1 MLKTGIYTPDQT
13 SSFLKQPRAFIALD
27 LYDQFSGTPDQE
39 MLFQEQAIGRVAV
52 ANGSFKKTHLNRFDE
67 FDNICRD
74 IIMRHVPL
82 QHHVSVHDMA
92 VSDGRTSVPFF
103 EFLSGQYGQS
113 LSFLASDYS
122 PGFKAVYDPADSNKR
137 LILDHQNRLIQ
148 IVAPP
153 FVFQVVCPENGLF
166 YPVNRLYHHYI
177 QKKWVQNLYQS
188 YLRSP
193 SLFQTKDILILCRAC
208 RNLMHDPRFSFD
220 TYDVLSGIRGE
231 HHIIRAMNILN
242 ASYFPPDQMAQAV
255 RHICGALAPGGL
267 FITGSNGDGGTDV
280 TGGVYQKTSVGI
292 IKIHDFSGGSPV
304 ESLILQS

>member
-13 SSFLKQPRAFIALD
+13 PSFSGRPRAFIALD
-27 LYDQFSGTPDQE
+27 LYDQFSGNPELE

-67 FDNICRD
+67 FDEICRG
-74 IIMRHVPL
+74 IIIRHVPV
-82 QHHVSVHDMA
+82 QNSVSVHDMA

-103 EFLSGQYGQS
+103 EFLSGHYGQS

-153 FVFQVVCPENGLF
+153 FVFQVVCPESGLF
-166 YPVNRLYHHYI
+166 YPVNRLYRHYI
-177 QKKWVQNLYQS
+177 QKKWAQNLYQS

-208 RNLMHDPRFSFD
+208 QNLTHDSRFSFD
-220 TYDVLSGIRGE
+220 TYDVLSGIRGTQQ
-231 HHIIRAMNILN
+231 IIRAMNILN
-242 ASYFPPDQMAQAV
+242 ISYFAPDQMAQAV
-255 RHICGALAPGGL
+255 SHICGALAPGGL
-267 FITGSNGDGGTDV
+267 LITGSNGDGGTDV
-280 TGGVYQKTSVGI
+280 RGGVYKKTESGM
-292 IKIHDFSGGSPV
+292 IKIHDFSGGSPA
-304 ESLILQS
+304 ESLILQA